1 MKAVLLDM
9 YGVVLKDSGD
19 SFYPYVNRTFPD
31 LTPQAIYRHWDR
43 ADVGE
48 ITSHEVFRLL
58 GYTGDIAAIEQTY
71 LDTIEINDG
80 FYAFAEEVCQHGKLA
95 LVSNDSSEWSR
106 YLRSKFGINRYFD
119 LITVSGDLKIK
130 KPDPRIFTHTLER
143 LGCTATDCV
152 YVDDRRYNLAAAQAL
167 GMDVV
172 LFNSRGVDYD
182 GKAVSSFEELGRLLF
197 PQ

>member
-31 LTPQAIYRHWDR
+31 LTPRDIYRHWDR

-58 GYTGDIAAIEQTY
+58 GYTGDIAAIERTY
-71 LDTIEINDG
+71 LDTIEINDS
-80 FYAFAEEVCQHGKLA
+80 FYAFAEEARRHGKLA

-106 YLRSKFGINRYFD
+106 YLRTRFGIHDCFD
-119 LITVSGDLKIK
+119 VITVSGDLKIK
-130 KPDPRIFTHTLER
+130 KPDPRIFIHTLER
-143 LGCTATDCV
+143 LGCNAADCV

-167 GMDVV
+167 GMDAV

-182 GKAVSSFEELGRLLF
+182 CKAVHSFEELGRLLF
-197 PQ
+197 QT